1 MNRELWNEWLNEY
14 TFDLL
19 RQIRSLRFGE
29 MTIKIHEKQ
38 PVEIR
43 EAWQS
48 KRLGKKQGP
57 KGETMVGENING

>member
-29 MTIKIHEKQ
+29 ITIKVHEKQ
-38 PVEIR
+38 PVEIKK
-43 EAWQS
+43 AWQS
-48 KRLGKKQGP
+48 KRLGVKHKN
-57 KGETMVGENING
+57 KTLENVDV